1 MASVDP
7 KAVLEGRIPGR
18 PPVGLI
24 IGLIVSSACALMALG
39 LDAVLGG
46 RGFGVGLLLA
56 LLPVPLLVALVLCL
70 DRLEPEP
77 ARNLILA
84 FMWGAGVAVLGALVL
99 NTLGMIYVTV
109 PVFGETKG
117 HFVSA
122 TLGAPLVEES
132 LKGAVLFGFLW
143 FRRDEIDG
151 FVDGIV
157 YAALVAIGFAMMENV
172 TYYMRAYDQGGT
184 AQLQGVFIGR
194 GVLSPLGHPLFTS
207 MTGLGVAYAAT
218 HRGVGRVLAPIAGL
232 LAAML
237 LHGLWNGASA
247 FGLTGLAVV
256 YLLDLFILLLLIIVI
271 IMDRRRTVQ
280 LINRYVPLYYDT
292 GLVTPQDVWMLG
304 RLPARRAARR
314 WARAVGGRSAAR
326 AMADFQLAATELAL
340 LHRRAQRGTIDPAK
354 FEQRRDALL
363 ELMRLARQAFLRTPP
378 RPVMPPWAGP
388 QASGFYRP
396 LLE

>member
-326 AMADFQLAATELAL
+326 AMADFQL
-340 LHRRAQRGTIDPAK
+340 
-354 FEQRRDALL
+354 RRDALL

>member
-18 PPVGLI
+18 PSVGLI
-24 IGLIVSSACALMALG
+24 IGLIVSSVCALLALG
-39 LDAVLGG
+39 ADAVFGG
-46 RGFGVGLLLA
+46 SGFALGLLLA
-56 LLPVPLLVALVLCL
+56 LLPVPLLVALVLLL

-77 ARNLILA
+77 ARNLALA

-99 NTLGMIYVTV
+99 NTLGLIYVTV
-109 PVFGETKG
+109 PIFGETKG

-151 FVDGIV
+151 FIDGIV

-172 TYYMRAYDQGGT
+172 TYYMRAYDEGGS
-184 AQLQGVFIGR
+184 AQLQGVFIVR
-194 GVLSPLGHPLFTS
+194 GILSPLGHPLFTS

-218 HRGVGRVLAPIAGL
+218 HRGVGRLVAPVIGL
-232 LAAML
+232 LAAMT
-237 LHGLWNGASA
+237 LHGLWNGSAA
-247 FGLTGLAVV
+247 FGLGGLAVV
-256 YLLDLFILLLLIIVI
+256 YVLDFCILIALIIVVVVE
-271 IMDRRRTVQ
+271 RRRTVH
-280 LINRYVPLYYDT
+280 LINRYLPQYDGT

-304 RLPARRAARR
+304 RIPARRAARH
-314 WARAVGGRSAAR
+314 WARTVGGKAAAR
-326 AMADFQLAATELAL
+326 AMTDYQLAATELAL
-340 LHRRAQRGTIDPAK
+340 LHRRAERGTIDPAK
-354 FEQRRDALL
+354 FERRREALL

-378 RPVMPPWAGP
+378 RPAIPPWAGREP
-388 QASGFYRP
+388 SGFYRP
-396 LLE
+396 IT